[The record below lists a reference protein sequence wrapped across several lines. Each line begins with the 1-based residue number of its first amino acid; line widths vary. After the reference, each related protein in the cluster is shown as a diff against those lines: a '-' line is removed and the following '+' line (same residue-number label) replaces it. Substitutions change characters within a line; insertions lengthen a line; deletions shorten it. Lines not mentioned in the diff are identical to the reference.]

1 MMNEEKKEEGTGM
14 GKLMAVV
21 AALMII
27 LVGAAIFMDAQGKY
41 WMADDLR
48 ERLDERSGLS
58 DDYKQ
63 GWLDCVDYYLHL
75 AIGATNMTGS
85 E

>member
-1 MMNEEKKEEGTGM
+1 MNEEKKEEGFNL
-14 GKLMAVV
+14 GKVLAVA

-27 LVGAAIFMDAQGKY
+27 LVGAAIYMDAQGKY
-41 WMADDLR
+41 WMADNLR
-48 ERLDERSGLS
+48 DHLDEKGNVS
-58 DDYKQ
+58 DDYRQ

-75 AIGATNMTGS
+75 AIGPTNATGS